1 MSQNFGI
8 RLPLE
13 DMTAL
18 REQLTQRF
26 VVFNDSVV
34 HQGNAM
40 GFTRATVVGV
50 GVSIGLSR
58 RTVGRPTGMGYSL
71 IRLGVKQ
78 VGLRKSS
85 L

>member
-1 MSQNFGI
+1 
-8 RLPLE
+8 
-13 DMTAL
+13 MTAL

-40 GFTRATVVGV
+40 SFTRATVVGV

-58 RTVGRPTGMGYSL
+58 RAVGRPTGMGYSL
-71 IRLGVKQ
+71 IRLGCFD
-78 VGLRKSS
+78 GDPGRAARGMATDR
-85 L
+85 